1 MSKKWKIVLAVI
13 AAAVVLSLGGGAI
26 VLADD
31 PPAATSNPYL
41 VAVATKLGVTEQALT
56 DAMESA
62 RQELTSA
69 AIDSA
74 LAKAVEKQQITEAEA
89 AAIKG
94 WIAQQPAIGDA
105 AAMKAWW
112 DARPELANPKVY
124 NGLIWTGKFARMWG
138 WCHGNLGIV
147 NGGDFLKKVAEK
159 LGKTEQE
166 VKDAFQA
173 TAKEMQAAAFDKAL
187 ANAVANGK
195 LTQEEADQ
203 IQSWWAQRPAALDK
217 LAPGLGGGCGRGGIG
232 GMMKGF
238 GGKVR
243 GGMMRGFGGL
253 GIFQSAP
260 KQQSAPV
267 TQ

>member
-1 MSKKWKIVLAVI
+1 MSKKWKVFLAVI
-13 AAAVVLSLGGGAI
+13 AAAVVLSLGGGAV

-31 PPAATSNPYL
+31 PPATTSNAYL
-41 VAVATKLGVTEQALT
+41 AAVATKLGVTEQALT
-56 DAMESA
+56 DAMKAA
-62 RQELTSA
+62 RQELASA
-69 AIDSA
+69 AIDTA
-74 LAKAVEKQQITEAEA
+74 LAKAVEKQTITEAEA
-89 AAIKG
+89 AAIKE

-105 AAMKAWW
+105 GAMKAWW

-124 NGLIWTGKFARMWG
+124 NGLIWTGRFARMWG

-147 NGGDFLKKVAEK
+147 NGGEFQKKVAEK

-173 TAKEMQAAAFDKAL
+173 AAQEMKAAAFEKAL
-187 ANAVANGK
+187 ANAVTSGK

-203 IQSWWAQRPAALDK
+203 ISGWWAQRPAALDK
-217 LAPGLGGGCGRGGIG
+217 FAPGFGGCGRGG
-232 GMMKGF
+232 F
-238 GGKVR
+238 GGF
-243 GGMMRGFGGL
+243 GGMMRGRGVRGGF

-260 KQQSAPV
+260 KQQSTPV